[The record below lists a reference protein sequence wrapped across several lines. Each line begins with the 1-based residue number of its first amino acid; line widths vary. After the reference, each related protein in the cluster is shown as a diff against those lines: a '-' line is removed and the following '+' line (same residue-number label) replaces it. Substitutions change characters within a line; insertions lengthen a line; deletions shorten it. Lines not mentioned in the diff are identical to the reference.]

1 MDSKEYINE
10 VKDDISILPSK
21 KEDTWCVKEEDALKA
36 IDMAKEEAKQE
47 VKEQTLYSIK
57 KGDFITIYNTSED
70 TYVDGKIDRI
80 TQSAFYFSVTTS
92 NELIYSR
99 NDWVIKV
106 EI

>member
-1 MDSKEYINE
+1 MDSKEFINE
-10 VKDDISILPSK
+10 VKDDISIIQT
-21 KEDTWCVKEEDALKA
+21 EDTDIWHVKEEDALKA

-57 KGDFITIYNTSED
+57 KGDFVEIYNASENK
-70 TYVDGKIDRI
+70 YVEGKIDRI
-80 TQSAFYFSVTTS
+80 TQSAFYFTATTS